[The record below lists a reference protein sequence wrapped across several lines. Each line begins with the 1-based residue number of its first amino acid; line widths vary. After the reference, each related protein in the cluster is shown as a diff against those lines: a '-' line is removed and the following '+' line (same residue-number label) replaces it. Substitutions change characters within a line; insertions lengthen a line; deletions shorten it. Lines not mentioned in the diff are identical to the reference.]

1 MLLALPLLDSLLR
14 MVIFVQFLSLYK
26 FCRESRLRH
35 IKFTRMKS
43 QIKVTSIESFIL
55 SDKLEESFYF
65 SQWEYAE
72 RRICIVK
79 VTSSTGHVGWGE
91 GYGPAGIVRAGI
103 EHLTPY
109 VLDQNPLE
117 TETIWS
123 TLYRRTLDF
132 ARRGILVSAISAID
146 VALWDLKGKILEQ
159 PVHLLLGGK
168 KRDTIIP
175 YATGM
180 YFTKG
185 NLCETLAKEAKQ
197 YVDLGFK
204 AMKMKVGLDIAQD
217 IEHVKL
223 VREAI
228 GPKIKL
234 MIDANH
240 AYNLRE
246 AIQLA
251 KAVEPY
257 DISWFEEP
265 ISPEYYEQYAALRS
279 KTTIPIAGGECEY
292 LRFGFQTLL
301 QSKSVDIVQPD
312 ICAAGGLTEA
322 KRIAVLASVYGVEI
336 VPHTWGTGIAIAAA
350 THFIANLDI
359 MPGRLKTP
367 NCYIELDRTENGL
380 RDELTTSDMPVKNGE
395 IRVSDAPGLG
405 FELHEEV
412 LQKYELK
419 AV

>member
-1 MLLALPLLDSLLR
+1 M
-14 MVIFVQFLSLYK
+14 K
-26 FCRESRLRH
+26 
-35 IKFTRMKS
+35 IK
-43 QIKVTSIESFIL
+43 SIESFLIADRL
-55 SDKLEESFYF
+55 KESFYF

-79 VTSSTGHVGWGE
+79 ITSDTGHIGWGE
-91 GYGPAGIVRAGI
+91 GYGPANIIKAGI
-103 EHLTPY
+103 EHLTPF
-109 VLDQNPLE
+109 VLNRNPLE

-123 TLYRRTLDF
+123 VMYRRTLDF
-132 ARRGILVSAISAID
+132 ARRGILVSAMSAID

-168 KRDTIIP
+168 KRDKIIP

-180 YFTKG
+180 YFSKNEKLG
-185 NLCETLAKEAKQ
+185 DALAQEAKA

-204 AMKMKVGLDIAQD
+204 AMKMKVGLSLEED
-217 IEHVKL
+217 IENVRL

-228 GPKIKL
+228 SSDINL

-246 AIQLA
+246 AVQLA
-251 KAVEPY
+251 RAVEPY

-265 ISPEYYEQYAALRS
+265 ISPEYYEQYAELRT
-279 KTTIPIAGGECEY
+279 KTSIPIAGGECEY

-301 QSKSVDIVQPD
+301 RSKSVDIVQPD
-312 ICAAGGLTEA
+312 ICATGGLTEA

-350 THFIANLDI
+350 AHFIANLDT
-359 MPGRLKTP
+359 MPGRLKMP
-367 NCYIELDRTENGL
+367 NCYMEFDRTENGL
-380 RDELTTSDMPVKNGE
+380 REEVTKNELKIVDGE
-395 IRVSDAPGLG
+395 IIISDAPGLG
-405 FELHEEV
+405 CRVEEEA
-412 LQKYELK
+412 LQRYALK
-419 AV
+419 SVSSLSLSHL